1 MLQVCADQP
10 NYLKQLSWEHVR
22 QDVPLGLFGQLLG
35 EPGTEHHHEIDLK
48 LRASLP
54 LIGLIRMLALRNGI
68 AVTGT
73 LDRLRLLVGAGRVS
87 EGFGAM
93 LAEDFSILTAMR
105 VRQQLADLEA
115 GRPVSN
121 LLALG
126 DLSERERKRLVRLF
140 RSIDTL
146 RRVAAQEFGG
156 RLG

>member
-1 MLQVCADQP
+1 
-10 NYLKQLSWEHVR
+10 
-22 QDVPLGLFGQLLG
+22 
-35 EPGTEHHHEIDLK
+35 
-48 LRASLP
+48 
-54 LIGLIRMLALRNGI
+54 
-68 AVTGT
+68 
-73 LDRLRLLVGAGRVS
+73 
-87 EGFGAM
+87 M

-121 LLALG
+121 LLALA